1 MPACDAS
8 LSIVKM
14 YSFPMTFVM
23 VKAVTKLN
31 WRTLKAEQEK
41 PHAAVF
47 SFSTSFNAADSSFYK
62 QNKSQT

>member
-1 MPACDAS
+1 M
-8 LSIVKM
+8 I
-14 YSFPMTFVM
+14 FVM

-47 SFSTSFNAADSSFYK
+47 SFSAPFNAADSTFYK